1 MIVMN
6 AKLHFTDWLFEDNVL
21 FGCDGCLDNLSE
33 RDDLSENVVRKMCY
47 ILDPLTSRLYWT
59 GKSASTTSTFG
70 SLIKSFGSL

>member
-47 ILDPLTSRLYWT
+47 ILDHLLLDCIGLAKARLQ
-59 GKSASTTSTFG
+59 
-70 SLIKSFGSL
+70 LQRLDR

>member
-33 RDDLSENVVRKMCY
+33 RDDLSENCCPQKCA
-47 ILDPLTSRLYWT
+47 IFLIHLLLDCIGLAKARLQ
-59 GKSASTTSTFG
+59 
-70 SLIKSFGSL
+70 LQRLDR